1 MYKIIKIFVIFFLC
15 CSLKAYSYTVFDA
28 PRDSFLDYVRKEDE
42 MTEKKQ
48 EALDAQIQLDLQIE
62 NIELDLVEC
71 LEIALENNYNL
82 KIANRA
88 KNYAEWDYNS
98 KKAEFLPDVAGN
110 FRFSQLRGTFLV
122 GGVAP
127 DLVKEYAVFMSVIA
141 EYNALSNNKIFYETK
156 IKKLLKKAAVSQN
169 NFTKDEVILNTV
181 LAYYELLGRKL
192 SIDVLHTNLL
202 DRKEQLRSMQARYEI
217 GLGEK
222 FDVLRAEAQYQLAIK
237 ELVAELNNLRFAQS
251 NLARIMGLDVLAP
264 VYPKDST
271 IKQIKLYDGDYDI
284 EYLYQQA
291 LMLRNDI
298 RTKELELKAQKVDR
312 NSNWADFIP
321 QLYFYYQY
329 SDSGVISS
337 GIRFGDIL
345 SAELRLPVGENLGV
359 KTYAEYKKAN
369 EEYQKA
375 LLEFAKY
382 KREIKENIMKS
393 VYNTSAALEKIRA
406 SEKEV
411 AAAKLSLDMS
421 LVRLD
426 VGQATFLDVLEA
438 QSTKTQ
444 ARQGL
449 IYNVIEY
456 NCAQVQL
463 LFDAGLITVGDIIEK
478 YLEQE

>member
-1 MYKIIKIFVIFFLC
+1 MYKIIKFFVIFCFFT
-15 CSLKAYSYTVFDA
+15 SLNASSYTVFDT

-42 MTEKKQ
+42 MTEEKQ
-48 EALDAQIQLDLQIE
+48 EALDAQIQMNLQIE

-71 LEIALENNYNL
+71 LEIALENNFNI

-88 KNYAEWDYNS
+88 KEYAKWDYNS
-98 KKAEFLPDVAGN
+98 KKAEFIPDLAGN

-127 DLVKEYAVFMSVIA
+127 DLVKEYALFMSVLA
-141 EYNALSNNKIFYETK
+141 EYKALNNNKIFYETK
-156 IKKLLKKAAVSQN
+156 IKNLLKKSAISQN
-169 NFTKDEVILNTV
+169 KFTKDEVILNTV
-181 LAYYELLGRKL
+181 LAYYELLGKKL

-237 ELVAELNNLRFAQS
+237 ELVTELNNLRFAQS

-264 VYPKDST
+264 VYPKDSK

-284 EYLYQQA
+284 EHLYQQA
-291 LMLRNDI
+291 IMYRNDI
-298 RTKELELKAQKVDR
+298 RAKELELKAQKVDR

-345 SAELRLPVGENLGV
+345 AVEARVPVGQNLGI

-369 EEYQKA
+369 EEYQKS

-382 KREIKENIMKS
+382 KRQIKEDIMKS

-411 AAAKLSLDMS
+411 SAAKLSLDMS

-426 VGQATFLDVLEA
+426 VGEATFLDVLEA

-449 IYNVIEY
+449 IFNVIEY

-463 LFDAGLITVGDIIEK
+463 LFDAGIITVGDIIEK
-478 YLEQE
+478 YLEQD

>member
-1 MYKIIKIFVIFFLC
+1 MYKIIILFIIFLFCFNSPAC
-15 CSLKAYSYTVFDA
+15 AYTVFDT

-42 MTEKKQ
+42 MTEAKQ
-48 EALDAQIQLDLQIE
+48 EALDAQIQIDLQIQ

-71 LEIALENNYNL
+71 LEIALENNFNI
-82 KIANRA
+82 KIANRS
-88 KNYAEWDYNS
+88 KNYAKWDYNS
-98 KKAEFLPDVAGN
+98 KKAEFLPDIAGN

-127 DLVKEYAVFMSVIA
+127 DLVKEYALFMSVIA
-141 EYNALSNNKIFYETK
+141 EYNALNNNKIFFETK
-156 IKKLLKKAAVSQN
+156 IKKLLKNAAVSQN

-181 LAYYELLGRKL
+181 LAYYELLGKKL
-192 SIDVLHTNLL
+192 SIDVLHTNLI

-237 ELVAELNNLRFAQS
+237 ELVTELNNLRFAQS

-264 VYPKDST
+264 VYPKDSA
-271 IKQIKLYDGDYDI
+271 IKQIKLYDGEYDI
-284 EYLYQQA
+284 EKLYSQA
-291 LMLRNDI
+291 ILFRDDV
-298 RTKELELKAQKVDR
+298 RAKEFELKAQKVDR
-312 NSNWADFIP
+312 NSNWGDFIP
-321 QLYFYYQY
+321 QLYLYYQY

-345 SAELRLPVGENLGV
+345 SAEARIPVGRNLGV
-359 KTYAEYKKAN
+359 KTYTEYKKAD
-369 EEYQKA
+369 EEYQKS
-375 LLEFAKY
+375 LLEFTKY

-438 QSTKTQ
+438 QTTKTK

-463 LFDAGLITVGDIIEK
+463 LFDAGIITVGDIIEK
-478 YLEQE
+478 YTQQE

>member
-1 MYKIIKIFVIFFLC
+1 MYKIIKFFVIFCFFT
-15 CSLKAYSYTVFDA
+15 SLNAYSYTVFDT

-42 MTEKKQ
+42 MTEEKQ
-48 EALDAQIQLDLQIE
+48 EALDTQIQLNLQIE

-71 LEIALENNYNL
+71 LEIALENNFNI
-82 KIANRA
+82 KIANHKKESA
-88 KNYAEWDYNS
+88 KWDYNS

-127 DLVKEYAVFMSVIA
+127 DLVKEYALFMSVLA
-141 EYNALSNNKIFYETK
+141 EYKALNNNKIFYETK
-156 IKKLLKKAAVSQN
+156 IKNLLKKSAISQN
-169 NFTKDEVILNTV
+169 EFTKDEVILNTV
-181 LAYYELLGRKL
+181 LAYYELLGKKL

-237 ELVAELNNLRFAQS
+237 ELVTELNNLRFAQS

-264 VYPKDST
+264 VYPKDSK
-271 IKQIKLYDGDYDI
+271 IKQIKLYDGEYDI
-284 EYLYQQA
+284 EKLYKQA
-291 LMLRNDI
+291 LWARHDI
-298 RTKELELKAQKVDR
+298 RAKELELKAQMVDR

-321 QLYFYYQY
+321 QLYLYYQY

-345 SAELRLPVGENLGV
+345 SAEMRVPVGKNLGV
-359 KTYAEYKKAN
+359 KTYANYKMAN
-369 EEYQKA
+369 ENYQKS
-375 LLEFAKY
+375 LLEFEKY
-382 KREIKENIMKS
+382 KREIKQNIMKS
-393 VYNTSAALEKIRA
+393 VYNTTAALEKIEA
-406 SEKEV
+406 AEKEV

-426 VGQATFLDVLEA
+426 IGQATFLDVLEA
-438 QSTKTQ
+438 QATKTQ

-449 IYNVIEY
+449 IYNIIEY

-463 LFDAGLITVGDIIEK
+463 LFDAGIITVGDIIEK
-478 YLEQE
+478 YIEQD